1 MPIIYLVV
9 EELLREAH
17 EQKEKPWIAATF
29 FAGFIPFFLAAAVV
43 G

>member
-1 MPIIYLVV
+1 MV

-17 EQKEKPWIAATF
+17 EQEEKPWIAATF
-29 FAGFIPFFLAAAVV
+29 FAGSIPFVLAAAVV